1 MSDNGVPK
9 KTTTKI
15 PTSAN
20 TLAVGV
26 LGRALDDTPA
36 PRKQVASWALW
47 DWSNQPFNTVIF
59 TFVFIGIYLVSDN
72 FIDPSVAA
80 LGADSEVYQ
89 RALANLSSQWGLAV
103 LGAGILIA
111 VIAPV
116 MGQRTDSS
124 GHRKRWLAVN
134 TALTV
139 VGMAAL
145 FFVQE
150 GPSFFLYGIIV
161 VALTNVFSEIAA
173 VNYNAM
179 LVQVSTPKNVGKI
192 SGIGWGLG
200 YIGGIVALIIV
211 VVITQLNWFGLDIS
225 NGLAF
230 RYIALGSAVWA
241 VVFALP
247 ILINVPEA
255 KPSDRRERVGILQSY
270 VVLVRDIRALYRDSR
285 TTFWFLVA
293 SAVYRDGLAGVFAF
307 GATIATV
314 TFGFSGD
321 QVLIFGIAANLVA
334 GVSTIISGRFDDR
347 FGPRAVI
354 LTALGGLVV
363 AGLLVFFLHDGGQTI
378 FWIFGLMLCV
388 FVGPAQAASRSL
400 LARVTPAGREGEI
413 FGLYATTGRA
423 ASWLSP
429 GLWSLFIALF
439 GFQYWGVLG
448 IVLVL
453 AIGFVL
459 LLLVKAGDKE
469 HLAGQH

>member
-1 MSDNGVPK
+1 MSDSDVSK
-9 KTTTKI
+9 KTTKKAPAT
-15 PTSAN
+15 AN

-26 LGRALDDTPA
+26 IGRGLSEEPV
-36 PRKQVASWALW
+36 PRKRVISWALW

-59 TFVFIGIYLVSDN
+59 TFVFIGLYLVTDK
-72 FIDPSVAA
+72 FIDPATAA
-80 LGADSEVYQ
+80 LGPGN
-89 RALANLSSQWGLAV
+89 RAYDLALGAISAQWGYAL

-111 VIAPV
+111 LIAPV
-116 MGQRTDSS
+116 MGQRTDAS
-124 GHRKRWLAVN
+124 GHRKRWLLIN

-139 VGMAAL
+139 VGMASL

-150 GPSFFLYGIIV
+150 GEAFFALGIVI

-179 LVQVSTPKNVGKI
+179 LVQVSTPKTVGKI
-192 SGIGWGLG
+192 SGLGWGLG
-200 YIGGIVALIIV
+200 YIGGIVALILV
-211 VVITQLNWFGLDIS
+211 VVVTQVNWFGLDIS
-225 NGLAF
+225 NGLAY
-230 RYIALGSAVWA
+230 RYIAVGCAVWA
-241 VVFALP
+241 VIFALP
-247 ILINVPEA
+247 ILFNVPESSA
-255 KPSDRRERVGILQSY
+255 SMVRERVGILGSY
-270 VVLVRDIRALYRDSR
+270 VRLGKDVAALYRDSR

-307 GATIATV
+307 GAIIATV
-314 TFGFSGD
+314 TFGFDGNS
-321 QVLIFGIAANLVA
+321 VLLFGIAANLIA
-334 GVSTIISGRFDDR
+334 GVSTVISGRFDDR

-354 LTALGGLVV
+354 LTALGGLIV
-363 AGLLVFFLHDGGQTI
+363 AGTLVFLLHDGGQMI
-378 FWIFGLMLCV
+378 FWIFGLMLTI

-429 GLWSLFIALF
+429 ALWSLFITIF

-453 AIGFVL
+453 AVGFVL
-459 LLLVKAGDKE
+459 LLLVKAGSKE
-469 HLAGQH
+469 HLSA